1 MPYTQLIA
9 AIEGKAIDDD
19 ANEHKEKGN
28 KSEKQIDNVLAQH
41 LEKVFE
47 PSGDMPLINHLL
59 DERELIASIQELK
72 KVYT

>member
-9 AIEGKAIDDD
+9 AIEGKAVDDD
-19 ANEHKEKGN
+19 DHKEKGN